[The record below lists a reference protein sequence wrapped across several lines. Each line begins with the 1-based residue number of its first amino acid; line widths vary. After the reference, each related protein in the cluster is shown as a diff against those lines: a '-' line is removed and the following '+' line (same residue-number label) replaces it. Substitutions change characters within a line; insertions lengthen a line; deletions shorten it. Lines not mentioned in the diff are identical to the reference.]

1 MQKSCYAIA
10 GLVLLW
16 AVLSAPSV
24 YGQQRST
31 LSPFGS
37 SSAVSAARN
46 NRFDG
51 EKFARTELYFGT
63 AKPVGA
69 VTEEEF
75 AAFLEQE
82 ITPRFPEGLTVVS
95 AIGQFQGTSGVIV
108 QENSKLLILLYPA
121 KLRKANSEKI
131 EEIRNL
137 YKQSFEQEAVLRSDR
152 CCEEVGF

>member
-1 MQKSCYAIA
+1 MRKSRYAIVA
-10 GLVLLW
+10 LVLFW
-16 AVLSAPSV
+16 AISSAPLV

-37 SSAVSAARN
+37 SPAQN
-46 NRFDG
+46 NRFVG
-51 EKFARTELYFGT
+51 EKFARTEIYFGT

-75 AAFLEQE
+75 AEFLEQE

-95 AIGQFQGTSGVIV
+95 AIGQFLGTSGGIV

-137 YKQSFEQEAVLRSDR
+137 YKQAFEQEAVLRSDR
-152 CCEEVGF
+152 CCEQVGF